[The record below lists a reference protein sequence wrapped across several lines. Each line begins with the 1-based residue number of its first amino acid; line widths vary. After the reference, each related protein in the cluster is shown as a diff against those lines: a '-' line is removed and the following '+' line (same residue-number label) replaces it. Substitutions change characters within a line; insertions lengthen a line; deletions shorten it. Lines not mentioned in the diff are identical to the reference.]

1 MKQPFWKRF
10 LSYFYTFCLEDTHSN
25 INPHLQVLLKQGRYQ
40 LCTDHAI
47 YSYGDLYD
55 NFTRAFDV
63 LRLEEIDVKKVLVL
77 GFGMGSIPIIL
88 EKLFEKDYEYT
99 GIEID
104 KKVIELAHKYVLP
117 EVKSKINLI
126 CADAYQFVMGC
137 KEKFDI
143 IAVDVFLDDMI
154 PASFEKD
161 EFLARLST
169 LLSTEGIVVYNRL
182 SQNKK
187 DIALNDAF
195 YNEHFKNCFPNADMV
210 IMEGNSMILSRR
222 DFMK

>member
-1 MKQPFWKRF
+1 MKQPAWKRF

-25 INPHLQVLLKQGRYQ
+25 INPHLQVFLKQGRYQ
-40 LCTDHAI
+40 LCTDHAV

-63 LRLEEIDVKKVLVL
+63 LKLEEIDVRKVLVL

-117 EVKSKINLI
+117 EVKSKINLV

-137 KEKFDI
+137 KEKFDL

-161 EFLARLST
+161 DFLARLAT
-169 LLSTEGIVVYNRL
+169 LLSPEGIVVYNRL

-195 YNEHFKNCFPNADMV
+195 YNDHFKNCFPDADIL
-210 IMEGNSMILSRR
+210 IMEGNSMLLSRR
-222 DFMK
+222 DFMR

>member
-1 MKQPFWKRF
+1 MKQPAWKRF
-10 LSYFYTFCLEDTHSN
+10 LSYFYSFCLEDTHSN
-25 INPHLQVLLKQGRYQ
+25 INPHLQVFLKQGRYQ
-40 LCTDHAI
+40 LCTDHAV

-63 LRLEEIDVKKVLVL
+63 LKLEEIDVKKVLVL
-77 GFGMGSIPIIL
+77 GFGMGSIPVIL

-117 EVKSKINLI
+117 EVKSKVNLI

-137 KEKFDI
+137 KEKFDL

-161 EFLARLST
+161 DFLARLST
-169 LLSTEGIVVYNRL
+169 LLSSEGIVVYNRL

-187 DIALNDAF
+187 DMALNDTF
-195 YNEHFKNCFPNADMV
+195 YNEHFKNCFPDADIV
-210 IMEGNSMILSRR
+210 TMEGNSMLLSRR
-222 DFMK
+222 DFMR